1 MNNQRAS
8 NAITR
13 HVWQTVNKN
22 RARIQQSQDAEERER
37 LAILALKQ
45 SARSGPT
52 AASPVKP
59 VIEI

>member
-1 MNNQRAS
+1 MNQRAS

-37 LAILALKQ
+37 AALRALNQKTASAPGPVNQQ
-45 SARSGPT
+45 S
-52 AASPVKP
+52 
-59 VIEI
+59 